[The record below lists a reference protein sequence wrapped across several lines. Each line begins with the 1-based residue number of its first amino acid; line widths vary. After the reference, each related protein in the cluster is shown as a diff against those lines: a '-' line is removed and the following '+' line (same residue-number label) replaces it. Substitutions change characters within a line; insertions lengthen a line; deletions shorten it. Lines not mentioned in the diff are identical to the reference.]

1 MASDPLKLMREKRA
15 RERKRERKERKKYRQ
30 NEKNWEFERQWRKDQ
45 SKSDMAANPMAP
57 RSAAKVA
64 VGSTAA
70 ARVAPV
76 VSAEIKRRN
85 AKIRRNWAKGQREF
99 EKRLVR
105 EEREKLNT
113 EPQRRKR
120 TIAKVNPPKVVRKQG
135 YKKGGLVKPRGFGA
149 AIKGW

>member
-1 MASDPLKLMREKRA
+1 MASDPFKLMREKRA
-15 RERKRERKERKKYRQ
+15 RERKRERKKYRQ

-45 SKSDMAANPMAP
+45 LKSDMAANPMAP
-57 RSAAKVA
+57 RSAAK
-64 VGSTAA
+64 
-70 ARVAPV
+70 VAPV

-85 AKIRRNWAKGQREF
+85 AKIRRNYAKAQREV
-99 EKRLVR
+99 EKRWVR

>member
-1 MASDPLKLMREKRA
+1 MASDQDKLKLMREKMDR
-15 RERKRERKERKKYRQ
+15 ERKKYRQ
-30 NEKNWEFERQWRKDQ
+30 NKKNWEFERQWRKDQ
-45 SKSDMAANPMAP
+45 LKSDMAANPMAP
-57 RSAAKVA
+57 RSAAK
-64 VGSTAA
+64 
-70 ARVAPV
+70 VAPV

-85 AKIRRNWAKGQREF
+85 AKIRRNYAKAQREV
-99 EKRLVR
+99 EKRWVR